1 MSIDKEKILLE
12 FYRAKGAKIRKNT
25 KQSEPDFV
33 VKLPDSKSKKIEVK
47 QDVSGDGKVPI
58 KIIKGFES
66 DIKGDLQKLGIKG
79 WGEFTQ
85 KEVNAFKG
93 LLGLP
98 FDTLPLPR
106 PVQIRGLIDDYENRF
121 LKRSEWT
128 SIKNLTLRDQYFED
142 KLKWLLV
149 ENEITKPTDLLT
161 KFKKSKTIKYVF
173 KNVTT
178 HSEVG
183 RFMLRMGIR
192 PAEVLQYVMER
203 IIQNKKLFNEHR
215 IRINQLLYMGNND
228 AWEAQIGVAWY
239 HQLKLVDV
247 ENEAKQRIHW
257 RKRPIKYKLSKLFIS
272 NTWKDFQNKHKEFL
286 GHIKSYPQFTQFCKS
301 CKRMYKSYSRKFK
314 IAPRQ

>member
-1 MSIDKEKILLE
+1 MTEQDNDKQKVLLE
-12 FYRAKGAKIRKNT
+12 FYRAKGTKIRK
-25 KQSEPDFV
+25 KQYEPDFV
-33 VKLPDSKSKKIEVK
+33 VKLPDGKSKKIEVK
-47 QDVSGDGKVPI
+47 QNVSGDGKVPV

-85 KEVNAFKG
+85 KEVDAFKG

-98 FDTLPLPR
+98 LDILPK
-106 PVQIRGLIDDYENRF
+106 PVQVKGLLDSFDNRF
-121 LKRSEWT
+121 LKRSEWS
-128 SIKNLTLRDQYFED
+128 SIQNLTLRDKYFED
-142 KLKWLLV
+142 KLKWLLN
-149 ENEITKPTDLLT
+149 ENQITKPTDLFA

-228 AWEAQIGVAWY
+228 AWSAQIGVAWY
-239 HQLKLVDV
+239 HQLKLVDE
-247 ENEAKQRIHW
+247 ENEAKERIHW
-257 RKRPIKYKLSKLFIS
+257 RRRPSKFKLSALFRS
-272 NTWKDFQNKHKEFL
+272 KTWKDFQNKHKEFL
-286 GHIKSYPQFTQFCKS
+286 GHIKHYPQFTQFCKS